1 MTKILTPDDISIS
14 KTEQKPLSWS
24 LLDMA
29 IEESYQ
35 EISQQRDE
43 DPRKIYSSGA
53 CEEISRLLEQKLE
66 KYAEKIEII
75 IGGGWVVTTHEF
87 FLVEIEGEIWVVD
100 PTWQQ
105 FLSEPDPGKPKV
117 LKSRLNELEVTL
129 KKFGIQDR
137 ELAVWKDALS
147 KRKKLE

>member
-1 MTKILTPDDISIS
+1 MKTPDDISIN

-43 DPRKIYSSGA
+43 DPRKIYSSGV
-53 CEEISRLLEQKLE
+53 CEVISRLIKQKLE

-87 FLVEIEGEIWVVD
+87 LLVEIEGEIWVVD

-105 FLSEPDPGKPKV
+105 FLAKPDPGKPKV

-137 ELAVWKDALS
+137 ELAIWKDALS